1 MEPDEAA
8 RMNPPM
14 NTAVDD
20 QVLPAPSL
28 FADVVGQA
36 DAVAQLRAGARRP
49 VHAYLLVGHPGL
61 GQRSLVR
68 GFAAAL
74 LCPQGGCGQCE
85 VCRRALA
92 GVHPDVVEVERMGA
106 LLSVDDAR
114 RVVRLAQRRPLEGH
128 RQVIV
133 VSDIHLARLAAPVL
147 LKTLEEPAG
156 QTVFVLLADAV
167 PAELA
172 TVASRCVRIELRSVP
187 PVELREWLTRTG
199 MDAEIAQ
206 ELAEAAGGSIDRARL
221 LAEDAGFAG
230 RRQLWR
236 SVPSRLDGTG
246 AAAASLAAELLSS
259 AEEAVEP
266 LRARH
271 RVEMEGLGSDAE
283 QRGERAVPRRKE
295 IEDRQ
300 HREERR
306 WRTDELRAG
315 FAVLAAAYRDRL
327 VTLAAP
333 NAVPPAWSGR
343 TAERVRELAG
353 AITVVERSAAELIRN
368 PNESLL
374 LEAMLVRLSAVSG

>member
-1 MEPDEAA
+1 M
-8 RMNPPM
+8 
-14 NTAVDD
+14 TAPVDD
-20 QVLPAPSL
+20 GALPSAAL
-28 FADVVGQA
+28 FAQVVGQA
-36 DAVAQLRAGARRP
+36 GAVAQLRAGARQP
-49 VHAYLLVGHPGL
+49 VHAYLLIGVPGL
-61 GQRSLVR
+61 GQRPLAR

-74 LCPQGGCGQCE
+74 LCPQGGCGVCE

-92 GVHPDVVEVERMGA
+92 GVHPDVVEVERAGPA
-106 LLSVDDAR
+106 VTVEDAR
-114 RVVRLAQRRPLEGH
+114 KVVRLAQRRPLEAH

-133 VSDIHLARLAAPVL
+133 VSDVHLARLAAPVL

-156 QTVFVLLADAV
+156 QTVFVLIADAV

-172 TVASRCVRIELRSVP
+172 TVASRCVR
-187 PVELREWLTRTG
+187 VELRPVPPGELGQWLVGTG
-199 MDAEIAQ
+199 MDAGLAA
-206 ELAEAAGGSIDRARL
+206 ELAEASGGSAERARL
-221 LAEDAGFAG
+221 LAADGSFAQ

-259 AEEAVEP
+259 AEEALQPV
-266 LRARH
+266 RARH
-271 RVEMEGLGSDAE
+271 QAEMEGLGAEAE

-315 FAVLAAAYRDRL
+315 FAVLATAYRDRMVAL
-327 VTLAAP
+327 VAP
-333 NAVPPAWSGR
+333 GPMPGAWSGR
-343 TAERVRELAG
+343 TGERVREFAG
-353 AITVVERSAAELIRN
+353 AIAVVERSSAELVRN

-374 LEAMLVRLSAVSG
+374 LEAMLVRLSAVTG

>member
-1 MEPDEAA
+1 MS
-8 RMNPPM
+8 
-14 NTAVDD
+14 TAVDD
-20 QVLPAPSL
+20 KTLPVASL

-36 DAVAQLRAGARRP
+36 DAVAQLRAAGRRP
-49 VHAYLLVGHPGL
+49 VHAYLLVGVPGL
-61 GQRSLVR
+61 GQRALVR

-74 LCPQGGCGQCE
+74 LCPLGGCGQCE
-85 VCRRALA
+85 VCRRALSA
-92 GVHPDVVEVERMGA
+92 VHPDVVEIERAGA
-106 LLSVDDAR
+106 LVSVDDAR
-114 RVVRLAQRRPLEGH
+114 RVVRLAQRRPLEAQ

-172 TVASRCVRIELRSVP
+172 TIASRCVRIELHPMP
-187 PVELREWLTRTG
+187 PAALRDWLMQTG
-199 MDAEIAQ
+199 MDGELAE

-221 LAEDAGFAG
+221 LADDAGFAD
-230 RRQLWR
+230 RRLLWR

-246 AAAASLAAELLSS
+246 AAAAALAAELLSS

-283 QRGERAVPRRKE
+283 QRGERTVPRRKE

-327 VTLAAP
+327 VTVAAP
-333 NAVPPAWSGR
+333 DSMPSPWSGR

-374 LEAMLVRLSAVSG
+374 LEAMLVRLSAVTA

>member
-1 MEPDEAA
+1 
-8 RMNPPM
+8 MNPVEDAGTEP
-14 NTAVDD
+14 VDED
-20 QVLPAPSL
+20 LPAASL
-28 FADVVGQA
+28 FVDVVGQA
-36 DAVAQLRAGARRP
+36 DAVAQLRAAARRP
-49 VHAYLLVGHPGL
+49 VHAYLLVGLPGL
-61 GQRSLVR
+61 GQRSLAR

-74 LCPQGGCGQCE
+74 LCPQGGCGRCE

-92 GVHPDVVEVERMGA
+92 GVHPDVVEVERAGA

-114 RVVRLAQRRPLEGH
+114 RVVRLAQRRPLEAR

-133 VSDIHLARLAAPVL
+133 VSDIHLGRLAAPVL

-172 TVASRCVRIELRSVP
+172 TVASRSVRIELRSVP
-187 PVELREWLTRTG
+187 PAELRKWLTATG
-199 MDAEIAQ
+199 IDPGLAG

-221 LAEDAGFAG
+221 LAEDAGFAQ

-236 SVPSRLDGTG
+236 SVPTRLDGTG
-246 AAAASLAAELLSS
+246 AAAAALAAELLSS
-259 AEEAVEP
+259 AEKAVEP

-271 RVEMEGLGSDAE
+271 RAEMEGLGSEAE

-295 IEDRQ
+295 IEERQ

-327 VTLAAP
+327 MTRAAP
-333 NAVPPAWSGR
+333 DSVPPAWSGR
-343 TAERVRELAG
+343 TAERVRDLAG

-374 LEAMLVRLSAVSG
+374 LEAMLVRLSAVGA

>member
-1 MEPDEAA
+1 
-8 RMNPPM
+8 MNM
-14 NTAVDD
+14 AVDD
-20 QVLPAPSL
+20 QTLPAASL

-36 DAVAQLRAGARRP
+36 DAVAQLRAAARRP
-49 VHAYLLVGHPGL
+49 VHAYLLVGLPGL

-74 LCPQGGCGQCE
+74 LCPLGGCGECD
-85 VCRRALA
+85 VCRRARSA
-92 GVHPDVVEVERMGA
+92 VHPDVVEVERAGA
-106 LLSVDDAR
+106 LVSVDDAR

-172 TVASRCVRIELRSVP
+172 TVASRCVRIELRPVP
-187 PVELREWLTRTG
+187 PAELRDWLMHTG
-199 MDAEIAQ
+199 MDSELAQ

-221 LAEDAGFAG
+221 LADDAGFAD
-230 RRQLWR
+230 RRRLWR

-246 AAAASLAAELLSS
+246 SAAATLATELLSS

-271 RVEMEGLGSDAE
+271 RVEMEELGSDAE
-283 QRGERAVPRRKE
+283 QRGERTVPRRKE

-327 VTLAAP
+327 VTVVAP
-333 NAVPPAWSGR
+333 DSVPSAWSGR
-343 TAERVRELAG
+343 TAERVRELAA
-353 AITVVERSAAELIRN
+353 AITVVERAAAELIRN

-374 LEAMLVRLSAVSG
+374 LEAMLVRLSAVTA

>member
-1 MEPDEAA
+1 MS
-8 RMNPPM
+8 
-14 NTAVDD
+14 TAVDD
-20 QVLPAPSL
+20 QTLPAASL

-36 DAVAQLRAGARRP
+36 DAIAQLRGAARRP

-74 LCPQGGCGQCE
+74 LCPQGGCGHCE
-85 VCRRALA
+85 VCRRALV
-92 GVHPDVVEVERMGA
+92 GIHPDLVEVERMGA
-106 LLSVDDAR
+106 LVSVDDAR

-187 PVELREWLTRTG
+187 PAELREWLTGTG
-199 MDAEIAQ
+199 MDAELAQ

-221 LAEDAGFAG
+221 LTEDESFAG
-230 RRQLWR
+230 RRRLWR
-236 SVPSRLDGTG
+236 SVPTRLDGTG
-246 AAAASLAAELLSS
+246 AAAASLAAELLAS

-271 RVEMEGLGSDAE
+271 RAEMEGLDSDAE
-283 QRGERAVPRRKE
+283 QRGERSVPRRKE

-327 VTLAAP
+327 MMLAAP
-333 NAVPPAWSGR
+333 DSVPPAWSGR
-343 TAERVRELAG
+343 TAERVRDLAG
-353 AITVVERSAAELIRN
+353 AISVVERSAAELIRN

-374 LEAMLVRLSAVSG
+374 LEAMLVRLSAVGA

>member
-1 MEPDEAA
+1 V
-8 RMNPPM
+8 

-20 QVLPAPSL
+20 QTLPAASL
-28 FADVVGQA
+28 FADVVGQV
-36 DAVAQLRAGARRP
+36 DAVAQLRAAGRRP
-49 VHAYLLVGHPGL
+49 VHAYLLVGPPGL

-74 LCPQGGCGQCE
+74 LCPLGGCGECE
-85 VCRRALA
+85 VCRRALSA
-92 GVHPDVVEVERMGA
+92 VHPDVVEIERAGA
-106 LLSVDDAR
+106 LVSVDDAR
-114 RVVRLAQRRPLEGH
+114 RVVRLAQRRPIEGH

-156 QTVFVLLADAV
+156 QTVFVLLADSV

-172 TVASRCVRIELRSVP
+172 TVASRCVRIELRLVP
-187 PVELREWLTRTG
+187 PAELRDWLTQSG
-199 MDAEIAQ
+199 MDGELAQ

-221 LAEDAGFAG
+221 LADDEGFAD
-230 RRQLWR
+230 RRRLWR

-246 AAAASLAAELLSS
+246 SAAAALASELLSS

-271 RVEMEGLGSDAE
+271 RVEMEELGSDAE
-283 QRGERAVPRRKE
+283 QRGERTVPRRKE

-327 VTLAAP
+327 VTVLSP
-333 NAVPPAWSGR
+333 DTVPSTWSGR
-343 TAERVRELAG
+343 LAERVRELAA
-353 AITVVERSAAELIRN
+353 AIAVVERSAAELIRN

-374 LEAMLVRLSAVSG
+374 LEAMLVRLSAVTA

>member
-1 MEPDEAA
+1 
-8 RMNPPM
+8 MN
-14 NTAVDD
+14 
-20 QVLPAPSL
+20 QVLEEAFDAFDDETPPVARL

-36 DAVAQLRAGARRP
+36 DAVAQLRAGGRRP
-49 VHAYLLVGHPGL
+49 VHAYLLVGQPGL

-74 LCPQGGCGQCE
+74 LCPSGGDGDCE

-92 GVHPDVVEVERMGA
+92 GIHPDVVEVERAGA
-106 LLSVDDAR
+106 LVSVDDAR
-114 RVVRLAQRRPLEGH
+114 RVVRLAQRRPLEAH

-133 VSDIHLARLAAPVL
+133 VADIHLARLAAPVL

-172 TVASRCVRIELRSVP
+172 TVASRCVRIELRPVP
-187 PVELREWLTRTG
+187 PGELREWLVRTG
-199 MDAEIAQ
+199 MDDELAQ
-206 ELAEAAGGSIDRARL
+206 ELAEAAGGSVDRARL
-221 LAEDAGFAG
+221 LADDAGFAA

-246 AAAASLAAELLSS
+246 AAAASLATELLSS
-259 AEEAVEP
+259 AEDAVEP

-283 QRGERAVPRRKE
+283 QRGERSVPRRKE

-327 VTLAAP
+327 VTLAAG
-333 NAVPPAWSGR
+333 NSVPAAWSGR
-343 TAERVRELAG
+343 TAERVRELGA

-368 PNESLL
+368 PNETLL
-374 LEAMLVRLSAVSG
+374 LEAMLVRLSAVTA

>member
-1 MEPDEAA
+1 V
-8 RMNPPM
+8 

-20 QVLPAPSL
+20 QTLPAASL
-28 FADVVGQA
+28 FADVVGQV
-36 DAVAQLRAGARRP
+36 DAVAQLRAAGRRP
-49 VHAYLLVGHPGL
+49 VHAYLLVGPPGL

-74 LCPQGGCGQCE
+74 LCPLGGCGECE
-85 VCRRALA
+85 VCRRALSA
-92 GVHPDVVEVERMGA
+92 VHPDVVEIERAGA
-106 LLSVDDAR
+106 LVSVDDAR

-156 QTVFVLLADAV
+156 QTVFVLLADSV

-172 TVASRCVRIELRSVP
+172 TVASRCVRIELRLVP
-187 PVELREWLTRTG
+187 PAELRDWLTQSG
-199 MDAEIAQ
+199 MDGELAQ

-221 LAEDAGFAG
+221 LADDEGFAD
-230 RRQLWR
+230 RRRLWR

-246 AAAASLAAELLSS
+246 SAAAALASELLSS

-271 RVEMEGLGSDAE
+271 RVEMEELGSDAE
-283 QRGERAVPRRKE
+283 QRGERTVPRRKE

-327 VTLAAP
+327 VTVLSP
-333 NAVPPAWSGR
+333 DTVPSTWSGR
-343 TAERVRELAG
+343 LAERVRELAA
-353 AITVVERSAAELIRN
+353 AIAVVERSAAELIRN

-374 LEAMLVRLSAVSG
+374 LEAMLVRLSAVTA

>member
-1 MEPDEAA
+1 
-8 RMNPPM
+8 MNPVEDAGTEP
-14 NTAVDD
+14 VDED
-20 QVLPAPSL
+20 LPAASL
-28 FADVVGQA
+28 FVDVVGQA
-36 DAVAQLRAGARRP
+36 DAVAQLRAAARRP

-61 GQRSLVR
+61 GQRPLVR

-74 LCPQGGCGQCE
+74 LCPQGGCGHCE

-106 LLSVDDAR
+106 LVSVDDAR

-133 VSDIHLARLAAPVL
+133 VADIHLARLAAPVL

-172 TVASRCVRIELRSVP
+172 TVASRCVRIELRPVP
-187 PVELREWLTRTG
+187 PGELREWLVHTG
-199 MDAEIAQ
+199 MDDELAQ
-206 ELAEAAGGSIDRARL
+206 ELAEAAGGSVDRARL
-221 LAEDAGFAG
+221 LADDEGFAD

-246 AAAASLAAELLSS
+246 AAAAALAGELLAS

-271 RVEMEGLGSDAE
+271 RVEMEELGSDAE
-283 QRGERAVPRRKE
+283 QRGERSVPRRKE

-300 HREERR
+300 NREERR

-315 FAVLAAAYRDRL
+315 LAVLAAAYRDRL
-327 VTLAAP
+327 LAVTTADP
-333 NAVPPAWSGR
+333 MPATWSGR
-343 TAERVRELAG
+343 TEERVRELAG
-353 AITVVERSAAELIRN
+353 AIVVVERSAAELIRN
-368 PNESLL
+368 PNETLL
-374 LEAMLVRLSAVSG
+374 LEAMLVRLSAVTA

>member
-1 MEPDEAA
+1 MTPSGAADPHDTPD
-8 RMNPPM
+8 
-14 NTAVDD
+14 DD
-20 QVLPAPSL
+20 RTVPVPGL

-36 DAVAQLRAGARRP
+36 DAIAQLRAAARQP
-49 VHAYLLVGHPGL
+49 VHAYLLVGMPGL
-61 GQRSLVR
+61 GQRPLVR
-68 GFAAAL
+68 GFTAAL
-74 LCPQGGCGQCE
+74 LCPRGGCGECE

-92 GVHPDVVEVERMGA
+92 GIHPDVVEVERTGA
-106 LLSVDDAR
+106 LVSVDDAR
-114 RVVRLAQRRPLEGH
+114 RVVRVAQRRPLEGA

-156 QTVFVLLADAV
+156 QTVFVLLADTV
-167 PAELA
+167 PAELD
-172 TVASRCVRIELRSVP
+172 TVASRCVRIELRPLP
-187 PVELREWLTRTG
+187 PAQLRDWLVGTG
-199 MDAEIAQ
+199 MEGELAV
-206 ELAEAAGGSIDRARL
+206 ELAEAAGGSIDRVRL
-221 LAEDAGFAG
+221 LAEDSGFAA
-230 RRQLWR
+230 RRALWR
-236 SVPSRLDGTG
+236 SVPTRLDGTG

-271 RVEMEGLGSDAE
+271 LLEMEELGSDAE
-283 QRGERAVPRRKE
+283 QRGERTVPRRKE
-295 IEDRQ
+295 IEDRH

-327 VTLAAP
+327 VALGAP
-333 NAVPPAWSGR
+333 DAVPAAWSGR
-343 TAERVRELAG
+343 TEERVRELAG

-374 LEAMLVRLSAVSG
+374 LEAMLVRLSAVTG

>member
-1 MEPDEAA
+1 MTVAPGG
-8 RMNPPM
+8 PM
-14 NTAVDD
+14 TGADHD
-20 QVLPAPSL
+20 QTLPAVAL
-28 FADVVGQA
+28 FSDVVGQS
-36 DAVAQLRAGARRP
+36 DAIAQLRAAARRP
-49 VHAYLLVGHPGL
+49 VHAYLLVGPPGL
-61 GQRSLVR
+61 GQRALVR

-74 LCPQGGCGQCE
+74 LCPQGGCGVCE
-85 VCRRALA
+85 VCRRART
-92 GVHPDVVEVERMGA
+92 GVHPDVVEVERAGPFVT
-106 LLSVDDAR
+106 VDDAR

-156 QTVFVLLADAV
+156 QTVFVLLAEAV

-172 TVASRCVRIELRSVP
+172 TVASRCVRIELRPVP
-187 PVELREWLTRTG
+187 PGELGEWLVARG
-199 MDAEIAQ
+199 MAVDLAT
-206 ELAEAAGGSIDRARL
+206 ELAEAAGGSIERARL
-221 LAEDAGFAG
+221 LADDGGFAA
-230 RRQLWR
+230 RRELWR
-236 SVPSRLDGTG
+236 SLPSRLDGTG

-271 RVEMEGLGSDAE
+271 RVEMEELGSEAE
-283 QRGERAVPRRKE
+283 QRGERVVPRRKE

-306 WRTDELRAG
+306 WRTDKLRAG

-327 VTLAAP
+327 VALAAP
-333 NAVPPAWSGR
+333 GPVPSSRSGR
-343 TAERVRELAG
+343 IEERVRELAG
-353 AITVVERSAAELIRN
+353 AISVVERSSAELVRN

-374 LEAMLVRLSAVSG
+374 LEAMLVRLSAVTG

>member
-1 MEPDEAA
+1 MHAGEGAGTEP
-8 RMNPPM
+8 
-14 NTAVDD
+14 VDD
-20 QVLPAPSL
+20 DLPAASL

-36 DAVAQLRAGARRP
+36 DAVAQLRAAARRP
-49 VHAYLLVGHPGL
+49 VHAYLLVGPPGL
-61 GQRSLVR
+61 GQRSLAR

-74 LCPQGGCGQCE
+74 LCPHGGDGTCE

-92 GVHPDVVEVERMGA
+92 GVHPDVVEIERMGA

-114 RVVRLAQRRPLEGH
+114 RVVRLAQRRPLEAR

-133 VSDIHLARLAAPVL
+133 VSDIHLGRLAAPVL

-172 TVASRCVRIELRSVP
+172 TVASRSVRIELRSVP
-187 PVELREWLTRTG
+187 PAELREWLTATG
-199 MDAEIAQ
+199 IDPGLAG

-221 LAEDAGFAG
+221 LAEDAGFAQ

-236 SVPSRLDGTG
+236 SVPTRLDGTG
-246 AAAASLAAELLSS
+246 AAAAALAAQLLSS

-271 RVEMEGLGSDAE
+271 RAEMEELGSDAE
-283 QRGERAVPRRKE
+283 QRGERSVPRRKE

-315 FAVLAAAYRDRL
+315 FAVLATAYRDRL

-333 NAVPPAWSGR
+333 SSVPPAWSGR
-343 TAERVRELAG
+343 TAERVRELSG

-374 LEAMLVRLSAVSG
+374 LEAMLVRLSAVGG

>member
-1 MEPDEAA
+1 MTPTGAA
-8 RMNPPM
+8 DAHDTPG
-14 NTAVDD
+14 DD
-20 QVLPAPSL
+20 RTVPVPGL

-36 DAVAQLRAGARRP
+36 DAIAQLRAAARQP
-49 VHAYLLVGHPGL
+49 VHASLLVGMPGL
-61 GQRSLVR
+61 GQRPLVR
-68 GFAAAL
+68 GFTAAL
-74 LCPQGGCGQCE
+74 LCPRGGCGECE

-92 GVHPDVVEVERMGA
+92 GIHPDVVEVERTGA
-106 LLSVDDAR
+106 LVSVDDAR
-114 RVVRLAQRRPLEGH
+114 RVVRVAQRRPLEGA

-156 QTVFVLLADAV
+156 QTVFVLLADTV

-172 TVASRCVRIELRSVP
+172 TVASRCVRIELRPLP
-187 PVELREWLTRTG
+187 PAQLRDWLMGTG
-199 MDAEIAQ
+199 MEDELAE
-206 ELAEAAGGSIDRARL
+206 ELAEAAGGSIDRVRL
-221 LAEDAGFAG
+221 LAEDRGFAA
-230 RRQLWR
+230 RRALWR
-236 SVPSRLDGTG
+236 SVPTRLDGTG

-271 RVEMEGLGSDAE
+271 LLEMEELGSDAE
-283 QRGERAVPRRKE
+283 QRGERTVPRRKE
-295 IEDRQ
+295 IEDRH

-327 VTLAAP
+327 VALGAP
-333 NAVPPAWSGR
+333 DAVPPAWSGR
-343 TAERVRELAG
+343 TEERVRELAG

-374 LEAMLVRLSAVSG
+374 LEAMLVRLSAVTG